1 MARHTP
7 LGSAR
12 SDVAPGQGTCRARSR
27 CRGFTY
33 IGLLAWVALVAVGL
47 LRVGVQW
54 TATADRERQQELDW
68 IGAQYVQAIASY
80 YESTPGRVKQF
91 PRSLDQLLD
100 DDRFVLPRR
109 HLRRLYA
116 DPFSGRADWD
126 VLRTSDGAI
135 VGIATRRGGGLPL
148 ARYMYSSQHQD

>member
-7 LGSAR
+7 RGNDR
-12 SDVAPGQGTCRARSR
+12 FGVALSQAHCRGWSR
-27 CRGFTY
+27 HRGFTY
-33 IGLLAWVALVAVGL
+33 LWLLAWVALVSVGL

-54 TATADRERQQELDW
+54 KAVADRERQQESDW
-68 IGAQYVQAIASY
+68 IGGQYVQAIASY

-100 DDRFVLPRR
+100 DDRFVVPRR

-135 VGIATRRGGGLPL
+135 IGIASRRGGGLPSV
-148 ARYMYSSQHQD
+148 RYMYSSHH